1 MLRINNLNV
10 FYGTAHVLEDV
21 TLEVGDKEMV
31 AILGAN
37 GAGKSTLLR
46 TISGLV
52 RPRSGNIEFQGRD
65 ISQLSPD
72 EIVALGITQCPEG
85 RHLFP
90 DMSVNKNL
98 LVGAYVFRRDK
109 ARIERLLNTVYEIFP
124 ILQERKEQMAGTLS
138 GGEQQMLAIGRA
150 LMSEPKLLMLDEM
163 SLGLAPKVVENLFRT
178 IEQINDRGITVIL
191 VEQNAAKA
199 LAASDRV
206 YVMES
211 GKIAVSGDS
220 RDLLKD
226 PKIRAAYLGI

>member
-1 MLRINNLNV
+1 MLRINDLNV
-10 FYGTAHVLEDV
+10 YYGTAHVLEDIS
-21 TLEVGDKEMV
+21 LEVQEREMV

-37 GAGKSTLLR
+37 GAGKSTLLKS
-46 TISGLV
+46 ISGLV
-52 RPRSGNIEFQGRD
+52 RPHSGSIEFLGRD
-65 ISQLSPD
+65 ITRLSPD
-72 EIVALGITQCPEG
+72 EIVSLGITQCPEG

-90 DMSVNKNL
+90 NMSVYKNL
-98 LVGAYVFRRDK
+98 LIGAYVFRRDK
-109 ARIERLLNTVYEIFP
+109 VRIGRLLENVFEIFP

-163 SLGLAPKVVENLFRT
+163 SLGLAPKVVENLFR
-178 IEQINDRGITVIL
+178 IIKQVNAKGITVIL

-199 LAASDRV
+199 IATSDRV

-211 GKIAVSGDS
+211 GKIAVTGLSHDLS
-220 RDLLKD
+220 RD